1 MNFTIM
7 QNSGL
12 HKLTFRK
19 IAAYVVGCCVLLP
32 LLLVGI
38 WWFGAIPLHSIAM
51 YNFEKSFVALKHPD
65 GTALIQRYTYFGADT
80 DSGNT
85 DSGCYF
91 YVAEARTA
99 SRSLDEVASYYDVAK
114 QRAPFLADSE
124 VTVLPVSQEPPFMD
138 DFFITGTIEELLNSG
153 HKDAYVVYVRKIDQ
167 SIFGDFRC
175 WIM

>member
-1 MNFTIM
+1 MNFITM

-12 HKLTFRK
+12 HKSTFKK
-19 IAAYVVGCCVLLP
+19 ILIYGVGCCVFLP
-32 LLLVGI
+32 VLLVSI

-51 YNFEKSFVALKHPD
+51 YNFEKSFVALGQPD
-65 GTALIQRYTYFGADT
+65 GTASIQRYTYFGADT

-99 SRSLDEVASYYDVAK
+99 SRSLDEVASHYDASK
-114 QRAPFLADSE
+114 QRAPFLADSV
-124 VTVLPVSQEPPFMD
+124 VTVLPVSPELPFMD

-153 HKDAYVVYVRKIDQ
+153 HKDAYVVYIRKIEPDM
-167 SIFGDFRC
+167 FGDFRC
-175 WIM
+175 WIL